1 MKTRIVT
8 SAVIIAVMIAVL
20 CLSATPVYPVTV
32 SILAVIAVKEVLGV
46 VGLWR
51 KRIVSIPALVLAA
64 IMPSLAYV
72 MSEVRCDPSY
82 RFIVA
87 LALALFVFMIYLFV
101 VAVFSRRVDDESG
114 DGVSELGFTELS
126 AGFVLVMYVVCC
138 FSAISIIRYIDGIG
152 LFCLGMVLIGAW
164 ISDVF
169 AYFTGMLFG
178 KHKLI
183 PAVSPKKTVEGAV
196 GALIFTTLAMLL
208 YGFIVSLVTDLVPN
222 YLVLGLSAPI
232 LSATGQIGDLVAS
245 LIKRERGVK
254 DYGTLLPGHGGIM
267 DRFDSIL
274 TVSGATMI
282 IVLLFAPFT

>member
-196 GALIFTTLAMLL
+196 GALIFTPLAMLL

>member
-8 SAVIIAVMIAVL
+8 SAVIIAVMIVVL

-51 KRIVSIPALVLAA
+51 KRIVSIPAAALAA

-114 DGVSELGFTELS
+114 DCVSELGFTELS
-126 AGFVLVMYVVCC
+126 AGFEL
-138 FSAISIIRYIDGIG
+138 
-152 LFCLGMVLIGAW
+152 
-164 ISDVF
+164 
-169 AYFTGMLFG
+169 
-178 KHKLI
+178 
-183 PAVSPKKTVEGAV
+183 
-196 GALIFTTLAMLL
+196 
-208 YGFIVSLVTDLVPN
+208 SL
-222 YLVLGLSAPI
+222 
-232 LSATGQIGDLVAS
+232 
-245 LIKRERGVK
+245 
-254 DYGTLLPGHGGIM
+254 LLPESHATKNE
-267 DRFDSIL
+267 RQSAKTSSI
-274 TVSGATMI
+274 AN
-282 IVLLFAPFT
+282 IVFFIFIPPS